1 MATRNSGRCESS
13 LKTSG
18 DEICA
23 ALVRELQYICSR
35 DRDWECHTYLV
46 GSVADADVKVG
57 DFCLYEISYYDL

>member
-23 ALVRELQYICSR
+23 ALVRELHCIWFR
-35 DRDWECHTYLV
+35 DRDRECQTYLV
-46 GSVADADVKVG
+46 GSIADADVKVG
-57 DFCLYEISYYDL
+57 DFCLYEISYYDP